1 MSRSLE
7 EERQKTVNILKEDIF
22 TTVGATTGKYLDN
35 NGNQVSNNAWN
46 FTDYIRIEANQQY
59 SISNKGITIGN
70 LPAICFYTKDKAF
83 ISGEQLG
90 DVYNKIVKAPS
101 NAEYARLSY
110 ASANYKFIKI
120 DSNEIYSTKK
130 KKIGLW
136 INGKPIY
143 RSVIK
148 IDINTNNA
156 NISTDILNL
165 NIKELINIYG
175 TSYHN
180 TGSTVYR
187 RSIFVSYSYNSTDVS
202 EFSTVYMNNHYLI
215 FRSRNLQ
222 LSYAYVVLEY
232 TKTTD

>member
-22 TTVGATTGKYLDN
+22 TTVGATTGKYLDS

-59 SISNKGITIGN
+59 SISNNGVVVGN

-120 DSNEIYSTKK
+120 DSNEIYSTEEQKIGTWIDGK
-130 KKIGLW
+130 PLYRKIYETTLTQSAQNIHTDITLNNLKKIEGYLN
-136 INGKPIY
+136 NGTQIIPLGFGNDGNY
-143 RSVIK
+143 
-148 IDINTNNA
+148 A
-156 NISTDILNL
+156 NVVGQEKRLL
-165 NIKELINIYG
+165 YLG
-175 TSYHN
+175 TWSGGTLYI
-180 TGSTVYR
+180 TV
-187 RSIFVSYSYNSTDVS
+187 
-202 EFSTVYMNNHYLI
+202 
-215 FRSRNLQ
+215 
-222 LSYAYVVLEY
+222 EY